1 MKRAAFVVIIAIL
14 SVAACDR
21 APAPSDQAK
30 LRTKGNTTVFEDK
43 AVTDAN
49 RSVQAF
55 GEAVEAFE
63 KGDKE
68 AVARHLQEG
77 IDALA
82 NEAKGLEENEHMRL
96 KHAILRL
103 ERLRREFL
111 EGKVASA
118 DDLLNAISEAEEDV
132 PHKLVSGYSEEL
144 VPPRE

>member
-1 MKRAAFVVIIAIL
+1 M
-14 SVAACDR
+14 AACDR

-30 LRTKGNTTVFEDK
+30 LRTKENTTVFEDK

-55 GEAVEAFE
+55 AEAIEAFE

-68 AVARHLQEG
+68 AVANSLQAG

-82 NEAKGLEENEHMRL
+82 NEGKGLEGDVHMRL

-111 EGKVASA
+111 EGHVATV
-118 DDLLNAISEAEEDV
+118 DDLMDAISEAERDVPHRLLSGYAEEDV
-132 PHKLVSGYSEEL
+132 PPQQE
-144 VPPRE
+144 